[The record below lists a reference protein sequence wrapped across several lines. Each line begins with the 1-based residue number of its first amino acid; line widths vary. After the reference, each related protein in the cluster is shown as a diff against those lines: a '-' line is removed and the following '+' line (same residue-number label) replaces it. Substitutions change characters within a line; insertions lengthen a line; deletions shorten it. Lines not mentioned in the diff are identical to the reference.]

1 MNIDYLGISNN
12 NLCPPYPDCI
22 SYIGTQDTS
31 ECSEECAITGD
42 VNNDGEVNVLDIVD
56 VVGCVLGNPCP
67 NCSDVNED
75 GGLDVLDI
83 VMMVNIILES

>member
-1 MNIDYLGISNN
+1 M
-12 NLCPPYPDCI
+12 PPYPDCI

-56 VVGCVLGNPCP
+56 VVGCVLGNPYP
-67 NCSDVNED
+67 DCSDVNED